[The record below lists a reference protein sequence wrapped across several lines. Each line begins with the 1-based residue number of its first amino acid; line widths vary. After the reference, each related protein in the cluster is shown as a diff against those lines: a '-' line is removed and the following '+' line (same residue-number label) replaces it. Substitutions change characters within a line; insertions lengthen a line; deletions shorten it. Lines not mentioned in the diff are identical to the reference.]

1 MAVDKGSGDNEG
13 NAIVFSDPLHYHSSR
28 FARKP
33 TEEEIVRQ
41 QIQAEYPPQLCE

>member
-41 QIQAEYPPQLCE
+41 QIQAEYPPQLCK